1 MLNPPSML
9 DVLRIDRH
17 TPVIV
22 QGITGRTG
30 RLHANLMRRYG
41 TRVVGGV
48 AARPGVTEVD
58 GFPVFDSCEAA
69 VAATGAWASL
79 VMVPP
84 DRAAG
89 AVLEAVAAGIRLIV
103 SVTEGIPVH
112 DVLRVRRAVKEAGAV
127 WIGPSSPGIAVPGEA
142 KIGFLPD
149 VSLLPGPLGVM
160 SKSGTLSYEVCFR
173 LARRGIGQSVWVGV
187 GGDMVKGTRFADL
200 VPFFAADEATRAVL
214 VIGEIGGNEEEELA
228 AALRRHGFRKPVFAL
243 IAGQHA
249 PEGVTM
255 GHAGALVHG
264 RHGTAAAKRAALE
277 EAGVHVFGTIQDA
290 VEAITQRLSPAATGR
305 GAGGDSP

>member
-1 MLNPPSML
+1 NPPSML

-84 DRAAG
+84 DRAAE

-112 DVLRVRRAVKEAGAV
+112 
-127 WIGPSSPGIAVPGEA
+127 
-142 KIGFLPD
+142 
-149 VSLLPGPLGVM
+149 
-160 SKSGTLSYEVCFR
+160 
-173 LARRGIGQSVWVGV
+173 
-187 GGDMVKGTRFADL
+187 
-200 VPFFAADEATRAVL
+200 
-214 VIGEIGGNEEEELA
+214 
-228 AALRRHGFRKPVFAL
+228 
-243 IAGQHA
+243 
-249 PEGVTM
+249 
-255 GHAGALVHG
+255 
-264 RHGTAAAKRAALE
+264 
-277 EAGVHVFGTIQDA
+277 
-290 VEAITQRLSPAATGR
+290 
-305 GAGGDSP
+305 